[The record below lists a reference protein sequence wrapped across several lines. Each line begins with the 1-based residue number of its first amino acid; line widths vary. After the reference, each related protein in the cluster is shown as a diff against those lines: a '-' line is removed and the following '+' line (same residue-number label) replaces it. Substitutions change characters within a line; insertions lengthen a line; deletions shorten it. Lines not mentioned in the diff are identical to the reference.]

1 MEATG
6 QLNSMSSFVTWAELV
21 AKANILLQLVDDEK
35 NEVEKASASPTIDQ
49 AETASNL
56 LLLPTA
62 KLTLNLRQHQTL
74 LQQAPSTSQKQQTVE
89 EKEGRLRQ
97 QRQLKQERN
106 DKGKKWL
113 NYLRQVCNTAEW
125 WGKK

>member
-1 MEATG
+1 
-6 QLNSMSSFVTWAELV
+6 MSSFVTWAELV

-35 NEVEKASASPTIDQ
+35 NEVEKASASPTVDQ

-56 LLLPTA
+56 LLLPTD

-89 EKEGRLRQ
+89 EKGGRLRQ
-97 QRQLKQERN
+97 QRLLKQERN
-106 DKGKKWL
+106 DKGKK
-113 NYLRQVCNTAEW
+113 
-125 WGKK
+125 